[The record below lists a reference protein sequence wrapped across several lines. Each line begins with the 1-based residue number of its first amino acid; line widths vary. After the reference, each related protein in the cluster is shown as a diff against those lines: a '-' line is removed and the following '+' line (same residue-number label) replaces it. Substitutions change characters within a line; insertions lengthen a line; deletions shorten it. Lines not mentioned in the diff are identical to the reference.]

1 MQELRELIHGNSHR
15 LTLSADNLN
24 ELDWFMVLAILQVVA
39 QLHLL
44 DRIHHTLHVLGV
56 INAVVVVAERVQVAI
71 WLGVVI
77 LMIRYKLI
85 VLLR

>member
-1 MQELRELIHGNSHR
+1 
-15 LTLSADNLN
+15 
-24 ELDWFMVLAILQVVA
+24 MVLTILQVVA

-56 INAVVVVAERVQVAI
+56 INAVVVVAERVQVAV